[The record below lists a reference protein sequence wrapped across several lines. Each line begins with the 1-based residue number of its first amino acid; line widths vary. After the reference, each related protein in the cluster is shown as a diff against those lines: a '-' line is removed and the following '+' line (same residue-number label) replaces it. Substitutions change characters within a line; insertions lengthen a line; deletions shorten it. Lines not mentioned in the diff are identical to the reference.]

1 MYAKA
6 AQAEWRI
13 SPGVSW
19 FSLAVLTAIFTSTV
33 SIVDKIVVE
42 RFLRDRWSFPFFIAA
57 FLGAYAV
64 GLLAIRGA
72 LGLFRLPPVPV
83 LAVALLPGVV
93 HYISSVL
100 YTRTLLLT
108 DAATVAA
115 ITQTA
120 PLFAVIL
127 GWWFFGELFGPLNY
141 VGIALSVV
149 CSALL
154 SAEQTPAARR
164 VLNPVLLM
172 TLASAGL
179 RSAGDLFVKITLQGQ
194 DYWNTFALSRAALLP
209 ITLLLLLNREHRRLL
224 AGALRANGL
233 VLIPGMALLELL
245 AIVPLVLSTVAYAR
259 GPLGPVSAVR
269 YTTPLF
275 VLGLT
280 VTLNRI
286 HRNLVPE
293 GARSGSLLRR
303 VVLTVGILTGVI
315 LIRA

>member
-1 MYAKA
+1 M
-6 AQAEWRI
+6 
-13 SPGVSW
+13 SW
-19 FSLAVLTAIFTSTV
+19 FPLAVLAAIFASVV
-33 SIVDKIVVE
+33 SIVDKIVVD

-57 FLGAYAV
+57 FLVAYAI

-72 LGLFRLPPVPV
+72 LGLFRLPPAPA
-83 LAVALLPGVV
+83 LAVALLPGVL
-93 HYISSVL
+93 HYVGSVL

-120 PLFAVIL
+120 PLFAVIM

-141 VGIALSVV
+141 LGFVLSVV

-172 TLASAGL
+172 TLAAAVL
-179 RSAGDLFVKITLQGQ
+179 RSLGDLFVKITLQGQ

-209 ITLLLLLNREHRRLL
+209 ITAVLLLSGQYRGLL
-224 AGALRANGL
+224 ARSLRANGPL
-233 VLIPGMALLELL
+233 LLPGMAALELL
-245 AIVPLVLSTVAYAR
+245 AIVPVLLSTIAYAR
-259 GPLGPVSAVR
+259 GPLGPVSTIR

-280 VTLNRI
+280 VALNRFRPLTVPDDSGG
-286 HRNLVPE
+286 RN
-293 GARSGSLLRR
+293 LLRR
-303 VVLTVGILTGVI
+303 VLLTLGILAGVVM
-315 LIRA
+315 IRA

>member
-1 MYAKA
+1 M
-6 AQAEWRI
+6 
-13 SPGVSW
+13 SW
-19 FSLAVLTAIFTSTV
+19 FWLAVLTAVFTSIV

-57 FLGAYAV
+57 FLGAYAI
-64 GLLAIRGA
+64 GLLVVRGT
-72 LGLFRLPPVPV
+72 LGLFRLPPAPV
-83 LAVALLPGVV
+83 LAVALLPGVL
-93 HYISSVL
+93 HYVSSVL

-127 GWWFFGELFGPLNY
+127 GWLFFGELFGPLNY
-141 VGIALSVV
+141 LGIVLSVV

-154 SAEQTPAARR
+154 SAGQTPAARR
-164 VLNPVLLM
+164 VLNPVLMM
-172 TLASAGL
+172 TLGSAVL
-179 RSAGDLFVKITLQGQ
+179 RSLGDLFVKVTLQGQ

-209 ITLLLLLNREHRRLL
+209 ITALLLLNREYRRLL
-224 AGALRANGL
+224 AGSLRANGRAL
-233 VLIPGMALLELL
+233 LPGMAVLELL
-245 AIVPLVLSTVAYAR
+245 AIAPLLLSTVAYAR
-259 GPLGPVSAVR
+259 GPLGPVSAIR

-280 VTLNRI
+280 VALNRGR
-286 HRNLVPE
+286 RNFVPDD
-293 GARSGSLLRR
+293 SGSRDLLRR
-303 VVLTVGILTGVI
+303 VVLTVGILAGVI

>member
-1 MYAKA
+1 M
-6 AQAEWRI
+6 
-13 SPGVSW
+13 
-19 FSLAVLTAIFTSTV
+19 V

-64 GLLAIRGA
+64 GLLAVRGT
-72 LGLFRLPPVPV
+72 LGLFRLPPAPV
-83 LAVALLPGVV
+83 LAVALLPGVI
-93 HYISSVL
+93 HYVSSSL

-115 ITQTA
+115 IAQTT

-127 GWWFFGELFGPLNY
+127 GWWAFGERFGPLNY
-141 VGIALSVV
+141 SGIVLSVV

-179 RSAGDLFVKITLQGQ
+179 RSVGDLFVKVTLQGQ
-194 DYWNTFALSRAALLP
+194 DTWNTFALSRAALLP
-209 ITLLLLLNREHRRLL
+209 ITLLLLLNRGHRKLV
-224 AGALRANGL
+224 AGSLRANGL
-233 VLIPGMALLELL
+233 GLLPGMALLELL
-245 AIVPLVLSTVAYAR
+245 AIVPLLLSTLAYAR

-275 VLGLT
+275 ILGLT
-280 VTLNRI
+280 VILNRI
-286 HRNLVPE
+286 HHNLVPE
-293 GARSGSLLRR
+293 DARGSSLLRR
-303 VVLTVGILTGVI
+303 VALTVGILIGVV

>member
-1 MYAKA
+1 M
-6 AQAEWRI
+6 
-13 SPGVSW
+13 SW
-19 FSLAVLTAIFTSTV
+19 FSLAVLTALFTSLV

-57 FLGAYAV
+57 FLGVYAI
-64 GLLAIRGA
+64 GLLAVRGA
-72 LGLFRLPPVPV
+72 LGLFRMPPAPV
-83 LAVALLPGVV
+83 LAVALLPGIL
-93 HYISSVL
+93 HYASSVL

-127 GWWFFGELFGPLNY
+127 GWGFFGELFGPLTY
-141 VGIALSVV
+141 VGILLSVV
-149 CSALL
+149 CSAIL

-172 TLASAGL
+172 TLASAVL
-179 RSAGDLFVKITLQGQ
+179 RSLGDLFVKVTLQGQ

-209 ITLLLLLNREHRRLL
+209 ITALLLLNRQYRTLL
-224 AGALRANGL
+224 AASLRANGPIL
-233 VLIPGMALLELL
+233 LPGMALLELL
-245 AIVPLVLSTVAYAR
+245 AIVPLLLSTVAYAR
-259 GPLGPVSAVR
+259 GPLGPVSAIR

-280 VTLNRI
+280 VMLNRLMPG
-286 HRNLVPE
+286 LVPD
-293 GARSGSLLRR
+293 ASGTHNLLRR
-303 VVLTVGILTGVI
+303 VALTVGILAGVV

>member
-1 MYAKA
+1 VYAKA
-6 AQAEWRI
+6 APAGRRI

-19 FSLAVLTAIFTSTV
+19 FSLAVLTAVFTSTV

-93 HYISSVL
+93 HYVSSVL

-127 GWWFFGELFGPLNY
+127 GWWVFGELFGPLNY
-141 VGIALSVV
+141 AGIVLSVV

-179 RSAGDLFVKITLQGQ
+179 RSVGDLFVKVTLQGQ

-209 ITLLLLLNREHRRLL
+209 ITLLLLFNREHRRLL

-233 VLIPGMALLELL
+233 VLLPGMALLELL

-280 VTLNRI
+280 VILNRI

-303 VVLTVGILTGVI
+303 VMLTVGILTGVI

>member
-1 MYAKA
+1 M
-6 AQAEWRI
+6 
-13 SPGVSW
+13 SW
-19 FSLAVLTAIFTSTV
+19 FSLAVLTALFTSLV

-57 FLGAYAV
+57 FLGVYAI
-64 GLLAIRGA
+64 GLLAVRGA
-72 LGLFRLPPVPV
+72 LGLFRMPPAPV
-83 LAVALLPGVV
+83 LAVALLPGIL
-93 HYISSVL
+93 HYASSVL

-127 GWWFFGELFGPLNY
+127 GWGFFGELFGPLTY
-141 VGIALSVV
+141 VGILLSVV
-149 CSALL
+149 CSAIL

-172 TLASAGL
+172 TLASAVL
-179 RSAGDLFVKITLQGQ
+179 RSLGDLFVKVTLQGQ

-209 ITLLLLLNREHRRLL
+209 ITALLLLNREYRRLL
-224 AGALRANGL
+224 AASLRANGL
-233 VLIPGMALLELL
+233 VLLPGMAALELL
-245 AIVPLVLSTVAYAR
+245 AIVPLLLSTVAYAR
-259 GPLGPVSAVR
+259 GPFGPVSAIR

-280 VTLNRI
+280 VVSNR
-286 HRNLVPE
+286 LVPHLVP
-293 GARSGSLLRR
+293 GDSGTRHLVRR
-303 VVLTVGILTGVI
+303 VLLTVGILAGVV